1 MQHYDIKTLRIMEA
15 DFCLHMYGFHRA
27 FADDRA
33 LKTPE
38 HFC

>member
-1 MQHYDIKTLRIMEA
+1 MEA
-15 DFCLHMYGFHRA
+15 DFCLHMYGIHRA

-38 HFC
+38 YFC